1 MFNKAKNK
9 IFIAGIALLQLLGT
23 YFTLALIFR
32 RIGLGQS
39 SDLYLLTLAIQL
51 FLTAI
56 TSSLV
61 QINWQIKLR
70 SSLKLNK
77 FFHKSSLALTQTLII
92 SSLISIIG
100 VIVGITIDCF
110 AVDYSDKYPHIIR
123 DICLIFSINN
133 IVQSL
138 LFSHALIMRVLNR
151 LILAEFLILNTV
163 LFSGLGIYLYKGS
176 AITVIAGIVTFSN
189 IVTLLLFHF
198 CNQEVRFL
206 SFKKLIPYLFRKSN
220 LITIFSSMVYKSV
233 PSVDRIILSYG
244 QVGNISIFSLASSA
258 LTATVTV
265 LEKTI
270 SHSISMK
277 FIDNLNK
284 NNPNTFHEINKKIK
298 AFFVL
303 SIIIIILLY
312 TCRFFFSNLLT
323 FIFNIDDANSL
334 KIVFLIAGFFVA
346 LVPYALGGTIVNFHY
361 HTNDFITPAR
371 IGVIGNILSIPLKI
385 IFFYFFG
392 MYGLVLITIIAA
404 WILFSINYFLV
415 RKINDQKNN

>member
-1 MFNKAKNK
+1 M
-9 IFIAGIALLQLLGT
+9 LQLLGT

-32 RIGLGQS
+32 RIGLGVS
-39 SDLYLLTLAIQL
+39 SDLYLLTVAIQL

-70 SSLKLNK
+70 SSHQDDK

-92 SSLISIIG
+92 SSIISIIG
-100 VIVGITIDCF
+100 VMVGISIDYF
-110 AVDYSDKYPHIIR
+110 VMDYSVKDPHIIR
-123 DICLIFSINN
+123 DISLVFSFNN

-138 LFSHALIMRVLNR
+138 LFSHALIMRVSNR
-151 LILAEFLILNTV
+151 QILAEFLILNSMLLT
-163 LFSGLGIYLYKGS
+163 GLGIYLYHGS
-176 AITVIAGIVTFSN
+176 SIIMIAGIVTFSN
-189 IVTLLLFHF
+189 LISLLLFRF
-198 CNQEVRFL
+198 CNQGVRFL
-206 SFKKLIPYLFRKSN
+206 PFKKLTPYLLRKSN
-220 LITIFSSMVYKSV
+220 LITIFSSMVNKSS
-233 PSVDRIILSYG
+233 PSVDRLILGYG
-244 QVGNISIFSLASSA
+244 QTGNISIYSLASSA
-258 LTATVTV
+258 MTATVTI

-270 SHSISMK
+270 SHSISMTT
-277 FIDNLNK
+277 IDNINK
-284 NNPNTFHEINKKIK
+284 KNPNTFHEINKKIK

-415 RKINDQKNN
+415 RKINDKKIN